1 MISSK
6 FESAENYKQW
16 QPRLEARKKIVPVRG
31 LPFFVNMSGV
41 PHYCNYCRNH
51 GVVSR
56 ASSVHKRNCPW
67 AECGCCHCTRLR
79 RRNLLRRE
87 LRVGETGRETSSTD
101 SVTTTDPLASVS
113 AASVVAVANA
123 SGNVTST
130 TSAAAARAGKQM
142 VTFLKDQFQ
151 FYMRPFWRFYVCF

>member
-16 QPRLEARKKIVPVRG
+16 QPRSFRGAKKNVLVRG
-31 LPFFVNMSGV
+31 LLFFVNMSGV
-41 PHYCNYCRNH
+41 PHYCNYCQNH
-51 GVVSR
+51 RVVSR

-113 AASVVAVANA
+113 AASVSLLPTPPGMSPAPHRLLRQESV
-123 SGNVTST
+123 S
-130 TSAAAARAGKQM
+130 KWLY
-142 VTFLKDQFQ
+142 F
-151 FYMRPFWRFYVCF
+151 